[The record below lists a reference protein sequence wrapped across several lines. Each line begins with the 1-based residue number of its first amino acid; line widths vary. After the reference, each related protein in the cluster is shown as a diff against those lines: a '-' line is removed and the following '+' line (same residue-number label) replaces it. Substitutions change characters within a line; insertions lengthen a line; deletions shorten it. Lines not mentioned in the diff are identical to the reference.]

1 MPANPEILSKLK
13 SYVSEKTGNT
23 FDGDP
28 PTGGGAAARGADV
41 VHSAASSIPPKKKM
55 IQLLDKRTTNPVT
68 GQPMSDR
75 LRKSL
80 NIDPEGGVR
89 DIIAHAKAKGIDPYT
104 ALALSYQE
112 TGLGT
117 DSQGGFYHLNP
128 DYYSHPFA
136 NPQQG
141 VDNIVGLFKYAKD
154 MQKKGIVPQ
163 GEASFLQ
170 GYNGYGKIKR
180 GHADLDGASSIYGY
194 PIPDEGI
201 SFKKNPLYGK
211 TVISLR
217 DEILKKNADIQQMV
231 NATPAYSAPQ
241 PTNAIGHW

>member
-1 MPANPEILSKLK
+1 MPANPEILSNLK
-13 SYVSEKTGNT
+13 QYISDK
-23 FDGDP
+23 
-28 PTGGGAAARGADV
+28 TGGGKPTPTSGGMGAAAGATV
-41 VHSAASSIPPKKKM
+41 QSGTSEPSTPAQKKM
-55 IQLLDKRTTNPVT
+55 IHLLDARTKNPVT
-68 GQPMSDR
+68 GLPMTDR

-80 NIDPEGGVR
+80 SVDPNGGIR

-104 ALALSYQE
+104 AMALSYQE

-141 VDNIVGLFKYAKD
+141 VDNISELFQYAKS

-180 GHADLDGASSIYGY
+180 GHADL
-194 PIPDEGI
+194 
-201 SFKKNPLYGK
+201 
-211 TVISLR
+211 
-217 DEILKKNADIQQMV
+217 
-231 NATPAYSAPQ
+231 
-241 PTNAIGHW
+241 